1 MLTKNPKLSISIA
14 LGDHNFP
21 DLAQFALGSDT
32 DTETKAPPLD
42 PSTAAWTHL
51 SFKDILNP
59 ASEDSKWME
68 NTSSKPDVT
77 AVDGSLSSRSEDLG
91 GQGGQAGNV
100 TDAC

>member
-1 MLTKNPKLSISIA
+1 MLTENPELSISIA

-21 DLAQFALGSDT
+21 DLAQFSLGSDT
-32 DTETKAPPLD
+32 DTETKPPPLD
-42 PSTAAWTHL
+42 PSHL

-77 AVDGSLSSRSEDLG
+77 AVNGSLSSRSEDLG